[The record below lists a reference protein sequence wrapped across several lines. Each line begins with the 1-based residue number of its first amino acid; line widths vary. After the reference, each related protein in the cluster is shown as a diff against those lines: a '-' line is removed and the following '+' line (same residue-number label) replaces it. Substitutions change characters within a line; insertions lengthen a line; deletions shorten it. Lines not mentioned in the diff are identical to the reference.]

1 MVGLD
6 SILVVS
12 AATLAGGFNR
22 TLSSPACT
30 EGTRWRECLVLDETI
45 HPIHILL
52 PWALVLAT
60 IVLLGMPSVL
70 LQYKGKEQDMRV
82 FAGNL
87 FKFFG
92 LLSCSTLVAEHLS
105 VCYTLSAHAC
115 VRLLAS
121 TTGEG
126 GYLQCGIILLLLGL
140 QVCVGPAISVVHWPG
155 AEQGALSCA
164 YLAHLVG
171 CVVPDLVLALMR
183 ILVSSARYIHVGEG
197 GAY

>member
-6 SILVVS
+6 SLLVVS

-92 LLSCSTLVAEHLS
+92 LLSCSTLVAEHSS
-105 VCYTLSAHAC
+105 VCYTLTLHAC

-121 TTGEG
+121 MEG
-126 GYLQCGIILLLLGL
+126 WLQRAAMLLLLGL
-140 QVCVGPAISVVHWPG
+140 QVCKGPAISVVHWPG

-171 CVVPDLVLALMR
+171 CVVPDLVLCVMRAL
-183 ILVSSARYIHVGEG
+183 VTSARYIHVGEG
-197 GAY
+197 D